1 MIILQVIEAP
11 VATAANVLMETS
23 KEQGFLVFFLCF
35 LLVVLGGLIWWYMQK
50 LETKNQAIQDCY
62 KDQVKVEASV
72 QQYAKQVDERLKDIN
87 NAMRNND
94 THLLRQLIADLGF
107 SVRNNQKDE

>member
-1 MIILQVIEAP
+1 MILLQVIEATN
-11 VATAANVLMETS
+11 ALMETS
-23 KEQGFLVFFLCF
+23 KEQGFVVFFLCI

-62 KDQVKVEASV
+62 KDQIKVEQSV
-72 QQYAKQVDERLKDIN
+72 QKYASQVDERLREIN
-87 NAMRNND
+87 SAMKNND

-107 SVRNNQKDE
+107 SVRNQQSKNE

>member
-1 MIILQVIEAP
+1 MIILQVIEATN
-11 VATAANVLMETS
+11 ALMETS

-62 KDQVKVEASV
+62 KDQVKVEVSV

-107 SVRNNQKDE
+107 SVRNNQYRDE

>member
-1 MIILQVIEAP
+1 MILLQVIEATN
-11 VATAANVLMETS
+11 ALLETS

-62 KDQVKVEASV
+62 KDQIKVEQSV
-72 QQYAKQVDERLKDIN
+72 QKYASQVDERLREIN
-87 NAMRNND
+87 SAMKNND

-107 SVRNNQKDE
+107 SVRNQQSKHE

>member
-1 MIILQVIEAP
+1 MILLQVIEATN
-11 VATAANVLMETS
+11 ALMETS

-62 KDQVKVEASV
+62 KDQVQVEASV
-72 QQYAKQVDERLKDIN
+72 QKYANQVDERLREIN
-87 NAMRNND
+87 SAMKNND

-107 SVRNNQKDE
+107 SVRNQQSKHE